1 MSFLF
6 NWKAALVCRETLV
19 VAGVDGEWMEIL
31 SLTFLGNTV
40 LSLNPLENLL
50 CTLAVLYGS
59 SLCDPQSQ

>member
-40 LSLNPLENLL
+40 LSLNPQPL
-50 CTLAVLYGS
+50 
-59 SLCDPQSQ
+59 

>member
-1 MSFLF
+1 MFCFLFFFFWKAGIFILSFLF

-40 LSLNPLENLL
+40 LSLNPQAL
-50 CTLAVLYGS
+50 
-59 SLCDPQSQ
+59 